1 MYTICPR
8 IVKIIVYTIN
18 IRHKGDEVMLKNKK
32 YIVILTLLVLIFTGC
47 SSSIV
52 EDTITEENIL
62 DNEYGSFGALEDA
75 EFTIEE
81 MLTYA
86 IQDEYLAKA
95 EYEFIVQEFEINQPF
110 INIIKSEETHIQLL
124 LPLFD
129 TYNISVPD
137 NTAENHI
144 VLPETLK
151 EVFEI
156 AVQAEINNIA
166 MYELFLNED
175 LPEDLQSTFIF
186 LRDASESHLSA
197 FQNNLSRYQ

>member
-1 MYTICPR
+1 
-8 IVKIIVYTIN
+8 
-18 IRHKGDEVMLKNKK
+18 MLKNKRNL
-32 YIVILTLLVLIFTGC
+32 ILLAILVLIVSGC

-52 EDTITEENIL
+52 EDTIIEENIIN
-62 DNEYGSFGALEDA
+62 NEYGSFGALEDT

-86 IQDEYLAKA
+86 IQDEYLAKT
-95 EYEFIVQEFEINQPF
+95 EYELIVQEFEINQPF
-110 INIIKSEETHIQLL
+110 TNIIRSEETHIQLL

-129 TYNISVPD
+129 TYDIDVPA

-144 VLPETLK
+144 ILPETLK

-166 MYELFLNED
+166 MYELFLSED
-175 LPEDLQSTFIF
+175 LPEDLRTSFVF
-186 LRDASESHLSA
+186 LRDASESHLAA
-197 FQNNLSRYQ
+197 FQNNLNRYQ

>member
-1 MYTICPR
+1 
-8 IVKIIVYTIN
+8 
-18 IRHKGDEVMLKNKK
+18 MLKNKRNL
-32 YIVILTLLVLIFTGC
+32 ILLVILVLIASGC
-47 SSSIV
+47 SSLIV
-52 EDTITEENIL
+52 EDTIIEENIL
-62 DNEYGSFGALEDA
+62 DNEYGSFGALEDP

-95 EYEFIVQEFEINQPF
+95 EYELIVQEFEINRPF
-110 INIIKSEETHIQLL
+110 TNIIRSEKNHVQLL

-129 TYNISVPD
+129 TYDIDVPA

-166 MYELFLNED
+166 MYNLFLSED
-175 LPEDLQSTFIF
+175 LPEDLQTSFVF
-186 LRDASESHLSA
+186 LRDASVSHLAA
-197 FQNNLSRYQ
+197 FQNNLNRYQ

>member
-1 MYTICPR
+1 
-8 IVKIIVYTIN
+8 
-18 IRHKGDEVMLKNKK
+18 MLKNKRNL
-32 YIVILTLLVLIFTGC
+32 ILLAILVLIASGC
-47 SSSIV
+47 SSLIV
-52 EDTITEENIL
+52 EDTIIIEENTL
-62 DNEYGSFGALEDA
+62 NNEYGSFGALEDP

-86 IQDEYLAKA
+86 IQDEYLAKT
-95 EYEFIVQEFEINQPF
+95 EYELIVQEFEIAQPF
-110 INIIKSEETHIQLL
+110 TNIIRSEETHIQLL

-129 TYNISVPD
+129 AYAIDVTA

-166 MYELFLNED
+166 MYDLFLRED
-175 LPEDLQSTFIF
+175 LPEDLRTSFVF
-186 LRDASESHLSA
+186 LRDASESHLAA
-197 FQNNLSRYQ
+197 FQNNLNRYQ